1 MIKILLQTVLL
12 PLPQS
17 DNPDLLGYD
26 ITMKNDKDFIADG
39 TITIATIARLAN
51 VSTATVSYVINQ
63 RTDKKVAE
71 ETKQKILELCR
82 KYNYQK
88 GATRKRIKDKK
99 TVTIGDIAK
108 EAGVSKAT
116 VSYII
121 NNRQDVKIS
130 DETRKKV
137 LQICNL
143 RQYSPSPIARALIS
157 ADSRTDNVIGI
168 YFNQR
173 AYTFYRN
180 AETLDLICKLQN
192 CLSEHN
198 YRTQILSPIESKSIH
213 VQENIDGILCIDLT
227 EEQFYTLKESYY
239 VPIVAIDMTI
249 KDSLFYK
256 SYDDFN
262 AIIQYA
268 KEKLQTSHLIFIT
281 SKYQNQPYMNKLKR
295 ALTNDTLYVV
305 QTYAD
310 LIKFL
315 LQHPDESIVFSDVS
329 LSAFCLSYINP
340 DKTAVLCYDKDIL
353 LPSERLTPVYLP
365 SDLKVHKAVKMLQ
378 YAIQRKETEP
388 HTFRLTPQP
397 LPNK

>member
-1 MIKILLQTVLL
+1 
-12 PLPQS
+12 
-17 DNPDLLGYD
+17 
-26 ITMKNDKDFIADG
+26 MKNDKDFIENGA
-39 TITIATIARLAN
+39 ITIATIARLAN

-99 TVTIGDIAK
+99 TVTIDDIAK

-143 RQYSPSPIARALIS
+143 RQYTPSPIARALIS
-157 ADSRTDNVIGI
+157 ADSSTDNVIGI

-192 CLSEHN
+192 CLFEHN
-198 YRTQILSPIESKSIH
+198 YRTQILSPIESGSIH

-227 EEQFYTLKESYY
+227 EEQFHTLKESYY

-256 SYDDFN
+256 SNNDFN
-262 AIIQYA
+262 AIIQYS
-268 KEKLQTSHLIFIT
+268 KEKLQTSHIIFIT

-295 ALTNDTLYVV
+295 ALANDTLYVV
-305 QTYAD
+305 QTYTD

-353 LPSERLTPVYLP
+353 LPSEQLTTIYLP
-365 SDLKVHKAVKMLQ
+365 SDLKVQSAVKMLQ

-388 HTFRLTPQP
+388 HTFKLTPQP

>member
-1 MIKILLQTVLL
+1 
-12 PLPQS
+12 
-17 DNPDLLGYD
+17 
-26 ITMKNDKDFIADG
+26 MKNDKDFIADG
-39 TITIATIARLAN
+39 TITIAAIARLAN

-88 GATRKRIKDKK
+88 GATRKRIKNKK
-99 TVTIGDIAK
+99 PVTIGDIAK

-143 RQYSPSPIARALIS
+143 RQYTPSPIARALIS

-192 CLSEHN
+192 CLFEHN

-213 VQENIDGILCIDLT
+213 IQENIDGILCIDLT

-256 SYDDFN
+256 SYNDFN

-268 KEKLQTSHLIFIT
+268 KEKLQTTHLIFIT

-305 QTYAD
+305 QTYTD

-365 SDLKVHKAVKMLQ
+365 SDLKVHNAVKMLQ

-397 LPNK
+397 LPDK

>member
-1 MIKILLQTVLL
+1 
-12 PLPQS
+12 
-17 DNPDLLGYD
+17 
-26 ITMKNDKDFIADG
+26 MKNDKDFIANG
-39 TITIATIARLAN
+39 AITIATIAKLAN

-88 GATRKRIKDKK
+88 GANRKRIKNKK
-99 TVTIGDIAK
+99 PVTIGDIAK

-143 RQYSPSPIARALIS
+143 RQYAPSPIARALIS

-173 AYTFYRN
+173 AYTFYRK

-192 CLSEHN
+192 CLFKHN

-256 SYDDFN
+256 SYNDFN

-295 ALTNDTLYVV
+295 ALTNDTLYLV
-305 QTYAD
+305 QTYTD

-329 LSAFCLSYINP
+329 LSAFCLSYINSH
-340 DKTAVLCYDKDIL
+340 KTAVLCYDKDIL
-353 LPSERLTPVYLP
+353 LPSEQLTPIYLP
-365 SDLKVHKAVKMLQ
+365 SDLKVQSAVKMLQ

-388 HTFRLTPQP
+388 HTFKLTPQP

>member
-1 MIKILLQTVLL
+1 
-12 PLPQS
+12 
-17 DNPDLLGYD
+17 
-26 ITMKNDKDFIADG
+26 MKNDKDFIENGAV
-39 TITIATIARLAN
+39 TIATIAKLAN

-71 ETKQKILELCR
+71 NTKQKILELCR

-88 GATRKRIKDKK
+88 GANRKRIKNKK
-99 TVTIGDIAK
+99 PVTIGDIAK

-157 ADSRTDNVIGI
+157 ADSSTDNVIGI

-192 CLSEHN
+192 CLFEHN

-305 QTYAD
+305 QTYTD

-388 HTFRLTPQP
+388 HTFKLTPQP
-397 LPNK
+397 LPDK

>member
-1 MIKILLQTVLL
+1 
-12 PLPQS
+12 
-17 DNPDLLGYD
+17 
-26 ITMKNDKDFIADG
+26 MKNDKDFIADG

-143 RQYSPSPIARALIS
+143 RQYTPSPIARALIS
-157 ADSRTDNVIGI
+157 ADSSTDNVIGI

-192 CLSEHN
+192 CLFEHN
-198 YRTQILSPIESKSIH
+198 YRTQILSPIEPGSIH
-213 VQENIDGILCIDLT
+213 IQENIDGILCIDLT

-256 SYDDFN
+256 SYNDFN

-305 QTYAD
+305 QTYTD

-353 LPSERLTPVYLP
+353 LPSERLTPIYLP
-365 SDLKVHKAVKMLQ
+365 SDLKVQSAVKMLQ

>member
-1 MIKILLQTVLL
+1 
-12 PLPQS
+12 
-17 DNPDLLGYD
+17 
-26 ITMKNDKDFIADG
+26 MKNDKDFIADG

-143 RQYSPSPIARALIS
+143 RQYTPSPIARALIS
-157 ADSRTDNVIGI
+157 ADSSTDNVIGI

-192 CLSEHN
+192 CLFEHN
-198 YRTQILSPIESKSIH
+198 YRTQILSPIESGSIH
-213 VQENIDGILCIDLT
+213 IQENIDGILCIDLT

-256 SYDDFN
+256 SYNDFN

-305 QTYAD
+305 QTYTD

-340 DKTAVLCYDKDIL
+340 HKTAVLCYDKDIL
-353 LPSERLTPVYLP
+353 LPSEQLTPIYLP
-365 SDLKVHKAVKMLQ
+365 SDLKVQSAVKMLQ

>member
-1 MIKILLQTVLL
+1 
-12 PLPQS
+12 
-17 DNPDLLGYD
+17 
-26 ITMKNDKDFIADG
+26 MKNDKDFIADG
-39 TITIATIARLAN
+39 TVTIATIARLAN

-88 GATRKRIKDKK
+88 GTTRKRIKDKK

-143 RQYSPSPIARALIS
+143 RQYTPSPIARALIS
-157 ADSRTDNVIGI
+157 ADSSTENVIGI

-180 AETLDLICKLQN
+180 AETLDLLCKLQN
-192 CLSEHN
+192 CLFKHN
-198 YRTQILSPIESKSIH
+198 YRTQILSPIESESIH
-213 VQENIDGILCIDLT
+213 VQNNIDGILCIDLT

-256 SYDDFN
+256 SNNDFN

-268 KEKLQTSHLIFIT
+268 KEKLQTSHIIFIT

-295 ALTNDTLYVV
+295 ALANDTLYVV
-305 QTYAD
+305 QTYTD

-365 SDLKVHKAVKMLQ
+365 SDLKVHNAVKMLQ
-378 YAIQRKETEP
+378 YAMQRKETEP
-388 HTFRLTPQP
+388 HTFKLTPQP
-397 LPNK
+397 LPNKTDELSN

>member
-1 MIKILLQTVLL
+1 
-12 PLPQS
+12 
-17 DNPDLLGYD
+17 
-26 ITMKNDKDFIADG
+26 MKNDKDFIADG
-39 TITIATIARLAN
+39 TVTIATIARLAN

-88 GATRKRIKDKK
+88 GTTRKRIKDKK

-143 RQYSPSPIARALIS
+143 RQYTPSPIARALIS
-157 ADSRTDNVIGI
+157 ADSSTENVIGI

-180 AETLDLICKLQN
+180 AETLDLLCKLQN
-192 CLSEHN
+192 CLFKHN

-213 VQENIDGILCIDLT
+213 VQKNIDGILCIDLT

-256 SYDDFN
+256 SNNDFN

-268 KEKLQTSHLIFIT
+268 KEKLQTSHIIFIT

-295 ALTNDTLYVV
+295 ALANDTLYVV
-305 QTYAD
+305 QTYTD

-365 SDLKVHKAVKMLQ
+365 SDLKVHNAVKMLQ
-378 YAIQRKETEP
+378 YAMQRKETEP
-388 HTFRLTPQP
+388 HTFKLTPQP
-397 LPNK
+397 LPNKTDELSN

>member
-1 MIKILLQTVLL
+1 
-12 PLPQS
+12 
-17 DNPDLLGYD
+17 
-26 ITMKNDKDFIADG
+26 MKNDKDFIADG
-39 TITIATIARLAN
+39 TVTIATIARLAN

-88 GATRKRIKDKK
+88 GTTRKRIKDKK

-143 RQYSPSPIARALIS
+143 RQYTPSPIARALIS
-157 ADSRTDNVIGI
+157 ADSCTENVIGI

-180 AETLDLICKLQN
+180 AETLDLLCKLQN
-192 CLSEHN
+192 CLFKHN

-256 SYDDFN
+256 SNNDFN

-268 KEKLQTSHLIFIT
+268 KEKLQTSHIIFIT

-295 ALTNDTLYVV
+295 ALANDTLYVV
-305 QTYAD
+305 QTYTD

-365 SDLKVHKAVKMLQ
+365 SDLKVHNAVKMLQ
-378 YAIQRKETEP
+378 YAMQRKETEP
-388 HTFRLTPQP
+388 HTFKLTPQP
-397 LPNK
+397 LPNKTDELSN

>member
-192 CLSEHN
+192 CLFEHN
-198 YRTQILSPIESKSIH
+198 YRTQILSPIESGSIH
-213 VQENIDGILCIDLT
+213 IQENIDGILCIDLT

-256 SYDDFN
+256 SYNDFN

-268 KEKLQTSHLIFIT
+268 KEKLQTSHIIFIT

>member
-1 MIKILLQTVLL
+1 
-12 PLPQS
+12 
-17 DNPDLLGYD
+17 
-26 ITMKNDKDFIADG
+26 MKNDKDFIADG
-39 TITIATIARLAN
+39 TVTIATIARLAT

-88 GATRKRIKDKK
+88 GTTRKRIKDKK

-143 RQYSPSPIARALIS
+143 RQYTPSPIARALIS
-157 ADSRTDNVIGI
+157 ADSSTENVIGI

-180 AETLDLICKLQN
+180 AETLDLLCKLQN
-192 CLSEHN
+192 CLFKHN

-256 SYDDFN
+256 SNNDFN

-268 KEKLQTSHLIFIT
+268 KEKLQTSHIIFIT

-295 ALTNDTLYVV
+295 ALANDTLYVV
-305 QTYAD
+305 QTYTD

-315 LQHPDESIVFSDVS
+315 LKHPDESIVFSDVS

-365 SDLKVHKAVKMLQ
+365 SDLKVHNAVKMLQ
-378 YAIQRKETEP
+378 YAMQRKETEP
-388 HTFRLTPQP
+388 HTFKLTPQP
-397 LPNK
+397 LPNKTDELSN

>member
-1 MIKILLQTVLL
+1 MNFLE
-12 PLPQS
+12 
-17 DNPDLLGYD
+17 YD
-26 ITMKNDKDFIADG
+26 IAMKNDKDFIANG
-39 TITIATIARLAN
+39 AITIATIAKLAN

-88 GATRKRIKDKK
+88 GANRKRIKNKK
-99 TVTIGDIAK
+99 TVTIDDIAK

-143 RQYSPSPIARALIS
+143 RQYAPSPIARALIS

-192 CLSEHN
+192 CLFKHN

-256 SYDDFN
+256 SYNDFN

-305 QTYAD
+305 QTYTD

-315 LQHPDESIVFSDVS
+315 LQHPDESIVLSDVS

-340 DKTAVLCYDKDIL
+340 HKTAVLCYDKDIL
-353 LPSERLTPVYLP
+353 LPSEQLTPIYLP
-365 SDLKVHKAVKMLQ
+365 SDLKVQSAVKMLQ

-388 HTFRLTPQP
+388 HTFKLTPQP

>member
-1 MIKILLQTVLL
+1 
-12 PLPQS
+12 
-17 DNPDLLGYD
+17 
-26 ITMKNDKDFIADG
+26 MKNDKDFIANDSI
-39 TITIATIARLAN
+39 TITIATIAKLAN

-88 GATRKRIKDKK
+88 GATRKRIKNKK
-99 TVTIGDIAK
+99 PVTIDDIAK

-121 NNRQDVKIS
+121 NNRQDIKIT

-143 RQYSPSPIARALIS
+143 RQYTPSPIARALIS
-157 ADSRTDNVIGI
+157 ADSTTDNVIGI

-192 CLSEHN
+192 CLFKHN

-213 VQENIDGILCIDLT
+213 VQNNIDGILCIDLT
-227 EEQFYTLKESYY
+227 EEQFYTLKESYF

-256 SYDDFN
+256 SNNDFN

-268 KEKLQTSHLIFIT
+268 KEKLQTSHIIFIT

-295 ALTNDTLYVV
+295 ALANDTLYVV
-305 QTYAD
+305 QTYTD

-340 DKTAVLCYDKDIL
+340 HKTAVLCYDKDIL
-353 LPSERLTPVYLP
+353 LPSKQLIPIYLP
-365 SDLKVHKAVKMLQ
+365 SVLKVYNAVKMLQ

-397 LPNK
+397 LPDK

>member
-1 MIKILLQTVLL
+1 
-12 PLPQS
+12 
-17 DNPDLLGYD
+17 
-26 ITMKNDKDFIADG
+26 MKNDKDFIENGAV
-39 TITIATIARLAN
+39 TIATIAKLAN

-71 ETKQKILELCR
+71 NTKQKILELCR

-88 GATRKRIKDKK
+88 GANRKRIKNKK
-99 TVTIGDIAK
+99 PVTIGDIAK

-157 ADSRTDNVIGI
+157 ADSSADNVIGI

-192 CLSEHN
+192 CLFEHN

-305 QTYAD
+305 QTYTD

-340 DKTAVLCYDKDIL
+340 HKTAVLCYDKDIL
-353 LPSERLTPVYLP
+353 LPSEQLTPIYLP
-365 SDLKVHKAVKMLQ
+365 SDLKVQNAVKMLQ

-388 HTFRLTPQP
+388 HTFKLTPQP

>member
-1 MIKILLQTVLL
+1 MDFLE
-12 PLPQS
+12 
-17 DNPDLLGYD
+17 YD
-26 ITMKNDKDFIADG
+26 IAMKNDKDFIENAAV
-39 TITIATIARLAN
+39 TIATIAKLAN

-71 ETKQKILELCR
+71 KTKQKILELCR

-88 GATRKRIKDKK
+88 GANRKRIKNKK
-99 TVTIGDIAK
+99 PVTIGDIAK

-157 ADSRTDNVIGI
+157 ADSSTDNVIGI

-192 CLSEHN
+192 CLFEHN

-305 QTYAD
+305 QTYTD

-340 DKTAVLCYDKDIL
+340 HKTAVLCYDKDIL
-353 LPSERLTPVYLP
+353 LPSEQLTPIYLP
-365 SDLKVHKAVKMLQ
+365 SDLKVQSAVKMLQ

-397 LPNK
+397 LPDK